1 MTDFIDID
9 QPAEDFI
16 SHHGVKGQKWGV
28 RKDRSTSGR
37 RSKTKR
43 SLITININKGS
54 ASKKQEVS
62 KKAGILKKTVEAKK
76 KSKSKSESIHD
87 LSDEELNARI
97 SRLQRE
103 QQYKQLLQQSASSI
117 QPSNQSKSYVN
128 QFKDQMVTSLI
139 SGVAGG
145 AGEFARAAVKYKLS
159 SYAGMSSS
167 KDKNRD

>member
-1 MTDFIDID
+1 MTYFIDID
-9 QPAEDFI
+9 KSAEDFI

-28 RKDRSTSGR
+28 RKDRSASGR

-54 ASKKQEVS
+54 TSKKQEVS

-76 KSKSKSESIHD
+76 KSKSESIHD
-87 LSDEELNARI
+87 LSDAELDARI

-103 QQYKQLLQQSASSI
+103 QHYKQLLQQSASSI
-117 QPSNQSKSYVN
+117 QPSNQSKSYVD
-128 QFKDQMVTSLI
+128 QFKDQMASALI

-159 SYAGMSSS
+159 SYTGMFSS
-167 KDKNRD
+167 KDKNGD